1 MGLPLGVNMTPMP
14 DDLYKSLH
22 RRSTRLA
29 GYDYG
34 SNGAYFLTICS
45 HERRP
50 LFCQILNG
58 RLEASGIGAIVEQAW
73 NRTATVR
80 RGILLDSLVLMPN
93 HLHAILVLN
102 ARNDDGKENKKRIGS
117 FEAPASEVG
126 SIVRGFKAAV
136 TSAVV
141 KQTPGLGGTVWQRGY
156 HDRIVRSE
164 EELEWFREYIANNP
178 LKRELDQLFEQDA

>member
-1 MGLPLGVNMTPMP
+1 MP
-14 DDLYKSLH
+14 DDVFKSLH

-45 HERRP
+45 HKRRL
-50 LFCQILNG
+50 LFGQIVNG
-58 RLEASGIGAIVEQAW
+58 RLEASGIGAIVEQEW
-73 NRTATVR
+73 NRTSTVR
-80 RGILLDSLVLMPN
+80 RGILLDSFVLMPN

-102 ARNDDGKENKKRIGS
+102 ARNDDGKENRKRIGS

-126 SIVRGFKAAV
+126 SIVRGFKAAA
-136 TSAVV
+136 TSAAA
-141 KQTPGLGGTVWQRGY
+141 KQTLELVGTVWQRGY

-164 EELEWFREYIANNP
+164 EELTWSREYIANNP
-178 LKRELDQLFEQDA
+178 LRWELDQLFEQDAQSMRH